1 MLISG
6 GGGSRHRMQ
15 VSNGKTIWPMFA
27 RQTATTR
34 REGRRERGG
43 YLQHE
48 EEGEKKRT
56 RERRSLN
63 SRLWAAPLKVV
74 EIREE
79 PRKERGE
86 DERPATDGRTERTDL
101 TTES

>member
-63 SRLWAAPLKVV
+63 SRLWAVPLKVV

>member
-27 RQTATTR
+27 RQTATTP

-48 EEGEKKRT
+48 EEGEKRT
-56 RERRSLN
+56 SERRSLN

-74 EIREE
+74 EIRAE
-79 PRKERGE
+79 PRKE
-86 DERPATDGRTERTDL
+86 ERRERTSGQRPTAVRSGRT
-101 TTES
+101 

>member
-1 MLISG
+1 MSERRGDEGERRGERKKEI
-6 GGGSRHRMQ
+6 
-15 VSNGKTIWPMFA
+15 K
-27 RQTATTR
+27 R
-34 REGRRERGG
+34 REEEMKRREAEIKRRERSG
-43 YLQHE
+43 HE

-79 PRKERGE
+79 PRKE
-86 DERPATDGRTERTDL
+86 ERRERTSGQRPTAVRSGRT
-101 TTES
+101 